1 VSAEIVKKILVVD
14 DEADTRIFLL
24 NLLNARGFHPIMARN
39 KTEGLKKAV
48 AEHPTVIIL
57 NMMMPGKGG
66 FQLYQHLKQNETL
79 RQIPVVMLSNLDKD
93 TFLKC
98 SNLYGYRQSESS
110 ELIDSVMEKP
120 VEADELLMV
129 VQELSNQGFRMEPS

>member
-1 VSAEIVKKILVVD
+1 
-14 DEADTRIFLL
+14 
-24 NLLNARGFHPIMARN
+24 
-39 KTEGLKKAV
+39 
-48 AEHPTVIIL
+48 
-57 NMMMPGKGG
+57 MMPGKGG